1 MAEQYLAF
9 IGTYTQGDSEGIYSY
24 RFDMASGRLDRLGA
38 IGGIENPTF
47 LALSPSGDRLYA
59 VEAVTPGTV
68 HAYSVDRRTG
78 ALSHLNQQS
87 SEGDGPCHV
96 SVDRTGQYVLVANYM
111 SGSVAALPI
120 DERGKLRPASGFV
133 QHEGSSVDPDRQKEP
148 HAHSIILDQANAFAF
163 AADLGTDKLMIY
175 KLDLASGKLVAS
187 DSPWART
194 PPGAGP
200 RHFDFH
206 PNGRF
211 AYLINEM
218 GSSVTAFHYDPAR
231 GMLNEIHTVP
241 TLPHDFDGVSHCAD
255 VHVHPSGKFLYGSNR
270 GHDSIAVFSIDHDTG
285 KLTELGHEST
295 QGETPRNFVIDP
307 SGTYL
312 LAANQDTHDIVT
324 FRIDQESGMPEPT
337 GQRAESPSPVC
348 IKLLPCASE

>member
-1 MAEQYLAF
+1 MVDQYFAF
-9 IGTYTQGDSEGIYSY
+9 IGTYTQGGSEGIYSY
-24 RFDMASGRLDRLGA
+24 RLDMASGRLERIGA

-47 LALSPSGDRLYA
+47 LALAPSGEHLYA
-59 VEAVTPGTV
+59 VEAVTPGAV
-68 HAYSVDRRTG
+68 HAYSIDRRTG
-78 ALSHLNQQS
+78 DLSPLNQQP

-96 SVDRTGQYVLVANYM
+96 SVDQTGRYVLIANYM

-120 DERGKLRPASGFV
+120 DERGALLPATGFV
-133 QHEGSSVDPDRQKEP
+133 QHEGSSVDPDRQTEP

-175 KLDLASGKLVAS
+175 KLDLASGKLLAN
-187 DSPWART
+187 DSPWVRT

-206 PNGRF
+206 PSGRF

-218 GSSVTAFHYDPAR
+218 GSSVTAFHYDPPR

-241 TLPHDFDGVSHCAD
+241 TIPSSFDGVNHCAD
-255 VHVHPSGKFLYGSNR
+255 VHVHPSGRFLYGSNR
-270 GHDSIAVFSIDHDTG
+270 GHDSIAVFSIDQDTG
-285 KLTELGHEST
+285 QLTALGHEST
-295 QGETPRNFVIDP
+295 QGETPRNFIIDP

-324 FRIDQESGMPEPT
+324 FCIDQENGTLEPT
-337 GQRAESPSPVC
+337 GQRADSPSPVC
-348 IKLLPCASE
+348 IKLLPCTAG